1 MAQSVINGSDILVLI
16 DRTGSGTFVPMA
28 CLKSNTL
35 SASLTELDASSKCGN
50 SWVPGSKFEDTITGE
65 GNAIDQDGA
74 NTVNSYTQ
82 LYSLFAEK
90 VQFPVK
96 FGKASPTS
104 GDVVYSGTCF
114 ITKFELVAPF
124 DELQTFSI
132 TFRNIAP
139 PFTQTMTY

>member
-1 MAQSVINGSDILVLI
+1 MAQTEINGSDIIVLI

-28 CLKSNTL
+28 CLKSNTI
-35 SASLTELDASSKCGN
+35 SSSLTELDGSSKCGN
-50 SWVPGSKFEDTITGE
+50 KWIPGSKFEDTITGE

-82 LYSLFAEK
+82 LYALFAEK

-104 GDVVYSGTCF
+104 GDVVYSSTCF

-132 TFRNIAP
+132 TLRCTAP
-139 PFTQTMTY
+139 PFTQTKTY

>member
-1 MAQSVINGSDILVLI
+1 MAQLEINGTDILVLI

-28 CLKSNTL
+28 CLKTNTM
-35 SASLTELDASSKCGN
+35 SSSLTELDASSKCGN
-50 SWVPGSKFEDTITGE
+50 KFVPGSKLEATITGE

-82 LYSLFAEK
+82 LYDLFAQK

-96 FGKASPTS
+96 FGKVLPTS
-104 GDVVYSGTCF
+104 GDVVYSGTVF

-124 DELQTFSI
+124 DALMTFTV
-132 TFRNIAP
+132 TFRCANA
-139 PFTQTMTY
+139 PFTQAMTY

>member
-1 MAQSVINGSDILVLI
+1 MAQTVINGSDTLILI
-16 DRTGSGTFVPMA
+16 DRSSTGDFIPMI

-35 SASLTELDASSKCGN
+35 SGSLTELDASSKCGN

-65 GNAIDQDGA
+65 GNAIDQDGSSSA
-74 NTVNSYTQ
+74 NSYDQ
-82 LYSLFAEK
+82 LYSLFIQK
-90 VQFPVK
+90 TVFPVK

-104 GDVVYSGTCF
+104 GDVVYSGPVF

-132 TFRNIAP
+132 TLRGTTP
-139 PFTQTMTY
+139 PFTQTKTY

>member
-1 MAQSVINGSDILVLI
+1 MAQTEINGSDIIVLI

-28 CLKSNTL
+28 CLKSNTI
-35 SASLTELDASSKCGN
+35 SSSLTELDGSSKCGN
-50 SWVPGSKFEDTITGE
+50 KWIPGSKFEDTITGE

-82 LYSLFAEK
+82 LYALFSEK

-104 GDVVYSGTCF
+104 GDVVYSGICF

-124 DELQTFSI
+124 DELMTFSI
-132 TFRNIAP
+132 TLRNTAP

>member
-16 DRTGSGTFVPMA
+16 DRTGAGTFVPMA

-35 SASLTELDASSKCGN
+35 SSSLTELDASSKCGN
-50 SWVPGSKFEDTITGE
+50 QWVPGSKFEDTITGE

-82 LYSLFAEK
+82 LYALFAEK
-90 VQFPVK
+90 VQFAVK
-96 FGKASPTS
+96 FGKANPTS

-132 TFRNIAP
+132 TFRNTAP
-139 PFTQTMTY
+139 PFLQSMTY

>member
-1 MAQSVINGSDILVLI
+1 MAQLEINGTDILVLI

-28 CLKSNTL
+28 CLKTNTI
-35 SASLTELDASSKCGN
+35 SASLTELDGSSKCGN
-50 SWVPGSKFEDTITGE
+50 KWLPGSKFEDTISGE

-82 LYSLFAEK
+82 LYDLFSSK

-104 GDVVYSGTCF
+104 GDVVYSGICF

-124 DELQTFSI
+124 DALMTFTI
-132 TFRNIAP
+132 TFRNANP
-139 PFTQTMTY
+139 PFLQTMTY

>member
-1 MAQSVINGSDILVLI
+1 MAQLEINGTDILVLI

-28 CLKSNTL
+28 CLKTNTM
-35 SASLTELDASSKCGN
+35 SSSLTELDASSKCGN
-50 SWVPGSKFEDTITGE
+50 KWTTGSKLEATITGE

-82 LYSLFAEK
+82 LYDLFNQK

-96 FGKASPTS
+96 FGKVVPTS
-104 GDVVYSGTCF
+104 GDVVYSGICF

-124 DELQTFSI
+124 DALMTFTI
-132 TFRNIAP
+132 TFRSVNP
-139 PFTQTMTY
+139 PFTQSMTY